1 MEYGLNNLDVLK
13 YGDFNEGQ
21 IFFIQRWSEML
32 NTKTHSKYAVRYLN
46 SHQALREILYV
57 CRGMVDEEIK
67 RSDHHLRLVF
77 EEVNKIIEADKLF
90 EKHADSHAKI
100 MKNSLRA
107 TPKVSEIPKIYSVI
121 YQLEYVIRHLEIN
134 YLGWIV
140 HELKELLQQEVY
152 ADTTLQ
158 NLEVLIHML
167 ASELLGNGWSLK
179 ALYSLVR
186 VDILNRTSPVFE
198 RFNNFY
204 KQILSDPT
212 TYVYLFPIKSG
223 LTRETR
229 EQFVQFNVELL
240 DGAAIMSTYDDYDL
254 GHNISRNK
262 DYIRVIGKSY
272 DIQTGMNSMWQRIA
286 EYMDVLR
293 FYGYELP
300 DIDTAPIVLW
310 LNEQRFTRNIQVS
323 LVEKK
328 NRFRAPS
335 TIMQKIQMQLN
346 QGNNEVNRK
355 IKSLFEFARISD
367 ESLSPQS
374 TFLNLWIGIESFV
387 QSKEHEG
394 GIENVKMVV
403 SSSTTHNY
411 LYSLLKNFIEDCNR
425 CNLEVT
431 IDYQKV
437 EIGKMNP
444 QRAILFLFDD
454 RYAPVIEDV
463 CKEMNILLAY
473 RYIELKDTLLDGKKS
488 SKLLKNHL
496 DNIKQHV
503 QRLYRIRNSIVHS
516 AEVHYNINLFIKH
529 LHEYLESTMSVV
541 LYRLEE
547 NPDARLEEIFAQVR
561 DSVEATIETLGNSR
575 NLDKDAYYDL
585 VLKGAF

>member
-1 MEYGLNNLDVLK
+1 MEFGLNNIEVLSF
-13 YGDFNEGQ
+13 GDFNAGQ
-21 IFFIQRWSEML
+21 IFFVQRWSELL

-57 CRGMVDEEIK
+57 CKGMINEEIK

-77 EEVNKIIEADKLF
+77 EEVNKIIETDRLF
-90 EKHADSHAKI
+90 ERHADSHAKI

-107 TPKVSEIPKIYSVI
+107 TPKASEIPKIYSVI
-121 YQLEYVIRHLEIN
+121 YQLEYVVRHLEIN

-140 HELKELLQQEVY
+140 NELKELLQQEVY
-152 ADTTLQ
+152 DAVALD

-167 ASELLGNGWSLK
+167 ASELLGKGWSLK

-186 VDILNRTSPVFE
+186 VDFLNKTSPVIE
-198 RFNNFY
+198 RFNNFFE
-204 KQILSDPT
+204 QVLSEPA

-229 EQFVQFNVELL
+229 EQLIQFNVELL
-240 DGAAIMSTYDDYDL
+240 DGSAIMSTYDEYDL
-254 GHNISRNK
+254 GHNVSRNK
-262 DYIRVIGKSY
+262 DYIRVIGESY
-272 DIQTGMNSMWQRIA
+272 DIQTGINSMWQQVA
-286 EYMDVLR
+286 ECMDVLR
-293 FYGYELP
+293 FYGYQLP

-310 LNEQRFTRNIQVS
+310 LNERGFTRNIHVS

-335 TIMQKIQMQLN
+335 TLMHKIQVQLN
-346 QGNNEVNRK
+346 QGNIEVNRK

-387 QSKEHEG
+387 QSKEHDG

-403 SSSTTHNY
+403 SSSATHNY

-425 CNLEVT
+425 CNLEVI
-431 IDYQKV
+431 IDYQKIK
-437 EIGKMNP
+437 IGKMSP
-444 QRAILFLFDD
+444 QQAIPVLLDD
-454 RYAPVIEDV
+454 RHVSVIESA
-463 CKEMNILLAY
+463 CKELNLLLAY
-473 RYIELKDTLLDGKKS
+473 RYKELIDTLLDGKKS
-488 SKLLKNHL
+488 SKVLKNHQ

-547 NPDARLEEIFAQVR
+547 YPDARLEEIFAQVR

-575 NLDKDAYYDL
+575 NLDRDSYYDL
-585 VLKGAF
+585 VLRGAF